1 MKFNLPLIGLL
12 IFPLELLALEEMA
25 DDSLG
30 EVTGQNGVY
39 ISGELNFNE
48 DGGPLIVGDSGNV
61 DPDGAGAMQA
71 TWGSC
76 TQKAAGTVERCG
88 ARLAVEMNDSGGWVA
103 YDELQGSLSF
113 EGLTLRSRDIDSAT
127 DNFGGD
133 EVAANG
139 KTVLEIGLPNEVKF
153 KDFSYNVV
161 TSSQGRPTDA
171 GFSQQVRYG
180 VDFNGTVNLK
190 GNLLVFPTGTP

>member
-1 MKFNLPLIGLL
+1 MKFKYLL
-12 IFPLELLALEEMA
+12 IALCMSPIGVNALEELA
-25 DDSLG
+25 DESLG

-48 DGGPLIVGDSGNV
+48 DGGPLVVGDSGNV
-61 DPDGAGAMQA
+61 DPDAGGPMTA

-76 TQKAAGTVERCG
+76 AEKEAGTVERCG
-88 ARLAVEMNDSGGWVA
+88 ARLAVELNDSGGWVA

-113 EGLTLRSRDIDSAT
+113 EGLTLRSREITTA

-133 EVAANG
+133 EVGADG
-139 KTVLEIGLPNEVKF
+139 KTVLEVGLPSEIKF
-153 KDFSYNVV
+153 KDFSYNVA
-161 TSSQGRPTDA
+161 TSNQGRPTDA
-171 GFSQQVRYG
+171 GFNQQVRYG